1 MTVAVVAE
9 KPSVARDIA
18 RVLGAGE
25 RGDGCLRGAGY
36 VVTWAI
42 GHLVALAQP
51 HEIRP
56 EWRTW
61 RQTLLPMIPEQWP
74 LVVYDKTRS
83 QFEIVRR
90 ILAEPDVER
99 VICATDAG
107 REGELIFRYIWE
119 AAGMEATR
127 ARKPVERL
135 WISSLTPDAIRAG
148 LANLRRQTEV
158 DGLADA
164 ARGRSRA
171 DWLVGMNLSRAYT
184 LSRRA
189 SSHGELLSVGRVQTP
204 TLAILVERELAI
216 RAFVPEDYFE
226 VVADFRPQG
235 REPAD
240 DAKYRGTWFR
250 PTAKGAEAEAQER
263 AKRLPA
269 DGEEAERIVARAR
282 TGRASIESVD
292 AQTRKLAP
300 PQLYDLTELQRAAN
314 RIFGWSAAR
323 TLEIAQELY
332 EAKKVLSYPRTDS
345 RHLSQS
351 VAATLPRIVRAISA
365 PYREQ
370 LAPGTGER
378 ALGPRFVDDARV
390 SDHHAI
396 IPTGAPPEKAGL
408 SPDQAKLFDLVARRL
423 LAAWHADHVYATT
436 TIVTAIAND
445 APEPV
450 VDRFRSQGSAVV
462 TVGWRA
468 LEGAA
473 AADGEVQLPA
483 GLARGQTQDMLDA
496 KAERKRTRPPRRLT
510 EATLLTAMETAGR
523 TLEDRELSEAMRE
536 TGLGTPATRAA
547 IIETLL
553 ERKYITRDGKALAAT
568 DKGVELIA
576 VVHPDVKSPS
586 MTGQWEARL
595 KRIERGSGE
604 LDAFMR
610 DIETYVCEVV
620 KRVRTS
626 PSAPVAGTAGP
637 PPSGDA
643 PQLPFEFERERS
655 EPLKP
660 TAPDQLLPLLQKRF
674 GFASFRPFQE
684 EVCRTVTRGADAL
697 LVMPTGAGKSLCYQL
712 PGLARGGTTLVVSPL
727 IALMDDQVAKLTAQG
742 LRAERIH
749 SGRARAESQAVL
761 RAYLDGKLDFL
772 FIAPERLAVPGF
784 PEKLA
789 QRKPALVAVD
799 EAHCI
804 SHWGHDFRPEY
815 RMLRERLPALR
826 PAPVIALTATATP
839 MVQRDIVAQLGI
851 DKAHRYIHGFRRTN
865 LAIELV
871 EAPPSARDSGTERLL
886 RAAERRPAIVYAPT
900 RKKAEA
906 LAKRLDS
913 SFRAAA
919 YHAGMPAR
927 ERDEVQRAFMS
938 GSLDVIVATIAF
950 GMGIDKADV
959 RTVVHTALPSSV
971 EGYYQ
976 EIGRAGRDGA
986 LSRAVLFHG
995 FVDLRTHEFF
1005 LKRDYP
1011 DAAVLE
1017 RVYRALADQ
1026 PEPRAELQ
1034 RRLRMDPDELER
1046 VLEKLWVHGG
1056 ALVDPDENSARGSDG
1071 WREPYQAQRRHKE
1084 TQLEQVRRYAE
1095 SRGCRMLHLVRH
1107 FGDEEDSGAEC
1118 GICDI
1123 CDASGAEALGFVAL
1137 DATQAAALERI
1148 VASLRARNAQPSG
1161 KLHRELFGEAL
1172 ERREFGRLISGLVRA
1187 GLAVEEGES
1196 FERDG
1201 DTIAFQRLRL
1211 TRAGLEAD
1219 PAALA
1224 AVRLARE
1231 TEAERAPR
1239 KRRGKPA
1246 AASSTR
1252 ARRPG
1257 SASPKSTAASA
1268 DATIDGALLGAL
1280 MRWRGAEAKRRRI
1293 PAFRVMTNAALQGIA
1308 AARPRDEREL
1318 LEVKGI
1324 GPALSA
1330 KYGPAL
1336 LELVRGA

>member
-1 MTVAVVAE
+1 MTIAVIAE

-18 RVLGAGE
+18 RVLGAGD
-25 RGDGCLRGAGY
+25 RGDGCLRGSGY

-51 HEIRP
+51 HEMRP
-56 EWRTW
+56 EWRAW
-61 RQTLLPMIPEQWP
+61 RQTLLPMLPERWP

-83 QFEIVRR
+83 QFEVVRR
-90 ILAEPDVER
+90 ILDAPDVER

-119 AAGMEATR
+119 AAGMESGR
-127 ARKPVERL
+127 ARKPRVERL

-148 LANLRRQTEV
+148 FSSLRPQTEV

-184 LSRRA
+184 LARRS

-204 TLAILVERELAI
+204 TLAILVEREHSI
-216 RAFVPEDYFE
+216 RAFVAEDYFE
-226 VVADFRPQG
+226 VVADFRAPGARAQT
-235 REPAD
+235 PS
-240 DAKYRGTWFR
+240 YRGTWFR
-250 PTAKGAEAEAQER
+250 PTPPGAEPEALER
-263 AKRLPA
+263 ARRLPA
-269 DGEEAERIVARAR
+269 DGEEAERVVARAR

-292 AQTRKLAP
+292 AQTRRLAP
-300 PQLYDLTELQRAAN
+300 PPLYDLTELQRAAN
-314 RIFGWSAAR
+314 RSFGWSAAR

-332 EAKKVLSYPRTDS
+332 ESKKVLSYPRTDS
-345 RHLSQS
+345 RHLSRS
-351 VAATLPRIVRAISA
+351 VAATLPRIVAAISE
-365 PYREQ
+365 PYLEQ
-370 LAPGTGER
+370 LAPGTGDR
-378 ALGPRFVDDARV
+378 PLGPRFVDDARV

-396 IPTGAPPEKAGL
+396 IPTGVPPGRAGL
-408 SPDQAKLFDLVARRL
+408 SADQARLFDLVARRL
-423 LAAWHADHVYATT
+423 LAAWHSDHVYATT
-436 TIVTAIAND
+436 TVVTAVASS
-445 APEPV
+445 APEPF
-450 VDRFRSQGSAVV
+450 VDRYRSQGSAVLSL
-462 TVGWRA
+462 GWRA
-468 LEGAA
+468 LEGAPP
-473 AADGEVQLPA
+473 ADGEVQLPA
-483 GLARGQTQDMLDA
+483 GLARGQVQDVIEA
-496 KAERKRTRPPRRLT
+496 RAERKRTRPPRRLT

-553 ERKYITRDGKALAAT
+553 ERKYITRDGKSLAAT
-568 DKGVELIA
+568 DKGVELVAI
-576 VVHPDVKSPS
+576 VHPDVKSPG

-626 PSAPVAGTAGP
+626 PASIAVSAPGAAP
-637 PPSGDA
+637 PADA
-643 PQLPFEFERERS
+643 PQPAFAFERERS
-655 EPLKP
+655 EPQTQ
-660 TAPDQLLPLLQKRF
+660 TAPDRLLGLLQRRF
-674 GFASFRPFQE
+674 GFEAFRPFQE
-684 EVCRTVTRGADAL
+684 EVCRTLTGGSDAL

-727 IALMDDQVAKLTAQG
+727 IALMDDQVAKLTELG

-749 SGRARAESQAVL
+749 SGRARSESQAVL

-784 PEKLA
+784 PERLA

-839 MVQRDIVAQLGI
+839 LVQRDIVSQLGI
-851 DKAHRYIHGFRRTN
+851 EKAHRYIHGFRRTN
-865 LAIELV
+865 IAIELV

-886 RAAERRPAIVYAPT
+886 RAAGRRPALVYAPT
-900 RKKAEA
+900 RKKSEA
-906 LAKRLDS
+906 LASRLDK
-913 SFRAAA
+913 SFRASA

-927 ERDEVQRAFMS
+927 ERDEVQRAFMA
-938 GSLDVIVATIAF
+938 GSLEVIVATIAF

-971 EGYYQ
+971 ESYYQ
-976 EIGRAGRDGA
+976 VIGRAGRDGA

-995 FVDLRTHEFF
+995 YVDLRTHEHF
-1005 LKRDYP
+1005 LARDYP
-1011 DAAVLE
+1011 DLALLE
-1017 RVYRALADQ
+1017 RVFGALAPK

-1034 RRLRMDPDELER
+1034 RRVRMDPDQLER

-1056 ALVDPDENSARGSDG
+1056 ALVDADENSARGSDA
-1071 WREPYQAQRRHKE
+1071 WREPYQAQRRHKQA
-1084 TQLEQVRRYAE
+1084 QLEQVRRYAE
-1095 SRGCRMLHLVRH
+1095 SRGCRMLRLVRH
-1107 FGDEEDSGAEC
+1107 FGDEADSGAEC
-1118 GICDI
+1118 GMCDI
-1123 CDASGAEALGFVAL
+1123 CDAPGAEALGFVAL
-1137 DATQAAALERI
+1137 DATQSAALERI
-1148 VASLRARNAQPSG
+1148 VFALRARNAQPSG
-1161 KLHRELFGEAL
+1161 KLHREVFGASFES
-1172 ERREFGRLISGLVRA
+1172 RDFGRLVSGLVRA
-1187 GLAVEEGES
+1187 GLAIEEAES

-1201 DTIAFQRLRL
+1201 ETIAFQRLRL
-1211 TRAGLEAD
+1211 TKAGLAAD
-1219 PAALA
+1219 AAALA
-1224 AVRLARE
+1224 AVRVARE

-1239 KRRGKPA
+1239 KRRGKATPSASTRTRRARADSPA
-1246 AASSTR
+1246 APTVR
-1252 ARRPG
+1252 AE
-1257 SASPKSTAASA
+1257 AA
-1268 DATIDGALLGAL
+1268 IDGALLGAL

-1308 AARPRDEREL
+1308 ASRPRDEREL

-1324 GPALSA
+1324 GPALAA
-1330 KYGPAL
+1330 KYGAAL
-1336 LELVRGA
+1336 LGLVRST

>member
-1 MTVAVVAE
+1 MTIAVVAE
-9 KPSVARDIA
+9 KPSVARDLA

-25 RGDGCLRGAGY
+25 RGDGCLRGNGY

-51 HEIRP
+51 HEVNP
-56 EWRTW
+56 EWRAW
-61 RQTLLPMIPEQWP
+61 RQTLLPMIPERWP

-83 QFEIVRR
+83 QFEIVAR
-90 ILAEPDVER
+90 ILKDPDVER

-119 AAGMEATR
+119 ASG

-148 LANLRRQTEV
+148 LASLRRQTEV

-184 LSRRA
+184 LARRSASR
-189 SSHGELLSVGRVQTP
+189 GELLSVGRVQTP
-204 TLAILVERELAI
+204 TLAILVERELSI
-216 RAFVPEDYFE
+216 RAFVAEDYFE

-235 REPAD
+235 KPPNTPS
-240 DAKYRGTWFR
+240 YRGTWFR
-250 PTAKGAEAEAQER
+250 PTEPGAPPEALER
-263 AKRLPA
+263 ARRLPA
-269 DGEEAERIVARAR
+269 DGEEAELIVARAR

-292 AQTRKLAP
+292 AQTRRLAP

-314 RIFGWSAAR
+314 RIFGWSAMR
-323 TLEIAQELY
+323 TLEVAQSLY
-332 EAKKVLSYPRTDS
+332 ESRKVLSYPRTDS

-351 VAATLPRIVRAISA
+351 VAATLPRIVRAISG

-370 LAPGTGER
+370 LAPDTGDR
-378 ALGPRFVDDARV
+378 PLGPRFVDDAKV

-396 IPTGAPPEKAGL
+396 IPTGISPEKAGL
-408 SPDQAKLFDLVARRL
+408 SADEARLFDLVARRL

-436 TIVTAIAND
+436 TVVTAIANSS
-445 APEPV
+445 PEPII
-450 VDRFRSQGSAVV
+450 DRYRSQGSAVV
-462 TVGWRA
+462 VLGWRA
-468 LEGAA
+468 LEGTA
-473 AADGEVQLPA
+473 AADGEAQLPS
-483 GLARGQTQDMLDA
+483 GLARGQAQDVIDA
-496 KAERKRTRPPRRLT
+496 EAERKRTRPPRRLT

-547 IIETLL
+547 IIETLI
-553 ERKYITRDGKALAAT
+553 ERKYITRDGKSLAAT
-568 DKGVELIA
+568 DKGVELIEI
-576 VVHPDVKSPS
+576 VHPDVKSPL

-610 DIETYVCEVV
+610 DIEKYVCEVV
-620 KRVRTS
+620 KRVRTER
-626 PSAPVAGTAGP
+626 PATVGSAAGAP
-637 PPSGDA
+637 PPANS
-643 PQLPFEFERERS
+643 PELPFALERERT
-655 EPLKP
+655 EPQAP
-660 TAPDQLLPLLQKRF
+660 TAPDQLLGLLNRRF
-674 GFASFRPFQE
+674 GFESFRPYQE
-684 EVCRTVTRGADAL
+684 DVCRAVTLGSDAL

-727 IALMDDQVAKLTAQG
+727 IALMDDQVAKLQALG

-789 QRKPALVAVD
+789 QRIPALVAVD

-804 SHWGHDFRPEY
+804 SQWGHDFRPEY

-839 MVQRDIVAQLGI
+839 MVQQDIVAQLGI
-851 DKAHRYIHGFRRTN
+851 DKAKRYIHGFRRTN
-865 LAIELV
+865 IAIELV

-886 RAAERRPAIVYAPT
+886 RAVERRPAIVYAPT

-906 LAKRLDS
+906 LAARLDHT
-913 SFRAAA
+913 FRAAA

-927 ERDEVQRAFMS
+927 ERDEVQRAFMA
-938 GSLDVIVATIAF
+938 GSLEVIVATIAF

-959 RTVVHTALPSSV
+959 RTVVHTALPGSV
-971 EGYYQ
+971 ESYYQ
-976 EIGRAGRDGA
+976 EIGRAGRDGGLA
-986 LSRAVLFHG
+986 RAVLFHG
-995 FVDLRTHEFF
+995 YVDLRTHEHF

-1011 DAAVLE
+1011 DLAVLE
-1017 RVYRALADQ
+1017 RVFHALKQ
-1026 PEPRAELQ
+1026 TPEPRAELQ
-1034 RRLRMDPDELER
+1034 RGLRMDPDELER

-1056 ALVDPDENSARGSDG
+1056 ALVDADENSARGRES

-1084 TQLEQVRRYAE
+1084 AQLEQIRRYAE

-1107 FGDEEDSGAEC
+1107 FGDEADSGAEC

-1123 CDASGAEALGFVAL
+1123 CDAQGTEALGFVAL
-1137 DATQAAALERI
+1137 DATQMDALERI
-1148 VASLRARNAQPSG
+1148 VAALRTRNSQPSG
-1161 KLHRELFGEAL
+1161 KLHREVFGETF
-1172 ERREFGRLISGLVRA
+1172 ERREFGRLVSGLVRA
-1187 GLAVEEGES
+1187 GLAVEENDS

-1201 DTIAFQRLRL
+1201 ETISFQRLRL
-1211 TRAGLEAD
+1211 TRSGLAAD
-1219 PAALA
+1219 VAALA
-1224 AVRLARE
+1224 AVRVARE
-1231 TEAERAPR
+1231 TESERAPR
-1239 KRRGKPA
+1239 KRRGKATPA
-1246 AASSTR
+1246 TTTAAR
-1252 ARRPG
+1252 ARRPRDR
-1257 SASPKSTAASA
+1257 ARTPSA
-1268 DATIDGALLGAL
+1268 DVQIDGALLGAL
-1280 MRWRGAEAKRRRI
+1280 MRWRGTEAKRRRL
-1293 PAFRVMTNAALQGIA
+1293 PAFRVMTNATLQGIA
-1308 AARPRDEREL
+1308 AARPRDERQL

-1324 GPALSA
+1324 GPALAA
-1330 KYGPAL
+1330 KYGAAL
-1336 LELVRGA
+1336 LQLVRGT

>member
-18 RVLGAGE
+18 RVLGANE
-25 RGDGCLRGAGY
+25 RGDGCLRGGGY

-56 EWRTW
+56 EWRAW
-61 RQTLLPMIPEQWP
+61 RQSLLPMLPERWP

-90 ILAEPDVER
+90 ILGANDVER

-107 REGELIFRYIWE
+107 REGELIFRYIAE
-119 AAGMEATR
+119 AAGADV

-135 WISSLTPDAIRAG
+135 WISSLTPDAIRTGFAS
-148 LANLRRQTEV
+148 LRRQSEV

-184 LSRRA
+184 LARRSSSR
-189 SSHGELLSVGRVQTP
+189 GELLSVGRVQTP

-216 RAFVPEDYFE
+216 RAFVPEDYVE
-226 VVADFRPQG
+226 VVADFRPRG
-235 REPAD
+235 SAE
-240 DAKYRGTWFR
+240 DAPSYRGTWFR
-250 PTAKGAEAEAQER
+250 PTEPGAEPEAQER
-263 AKRLPA
+263 ARRLPA

-282 TGRASIESVD
+282 TGRASIESID

-314 RIFGWSAAR
+314 RAFGWSAAR

-332 EAKKVLSYPRTDS
+332 EQKKVLSYPRTDS
-345 RHLSQS
+345 RHLSRS
-351 VAATLPRIVRAISA
+351 VAATLPRVVVAVSG
-365 PYREQ
+365 PYREL

-378 ALGPRFVDDARV
+378 PLGARFVDDAKV

-396 IPTGAPPEKAGL
+396 IPTGAPPERANL
-408 SPDQAKLFDLVARRL
+408 SADQARLFDLVVRRL
-423 LAAWHADHVYATT
+423 LAAWHADHSYATT
-436 TIVTAIAND
+436 TIVTRIDSDTPDAI
-445 APEPV
+445 
-450 VDRFRSQGSAVV
+450 VDRYRSQGSAVV
-462 TVGWRA
+462 TLGWRV
-468 LEGAA
+468 LEGAP
-473 AADGEVQLPA
+473 AADGETQLPS
-483 GLARGQTQDMLDA
+483 GLARGQIQDVLDA
-496 KAERKRTRPPRRLT
+496 EASRKRTRPPRRLT

-536 TGLGTPATRAA
+536 TGLGTPATRAS

-553 ERKYITRDGKALAAT
+553 ERKYATRDGKALAAT
-568 DKGVELIA
+568 DKGIELIA
-576 VVHPDVKSPS
+576 TVHPDVKSPS

-610 DIETYVCEVV
+610 DIEAYVVEVV

-626 PSAPVAGTAGP
+626 PQPARSEASPT
-637 PPSGDA
+637 PSGDA
-643 PQLPFEFERERS
+643 PQLPFDFERERL
-655 EPLKP
+655 EPQVQTP
-660 TAPDQLLPLLQKRF
+660 PDALLGLLQRRF

-684 EVCRTVTRGADAL
+684 EVCRAVTGGADAL

-727 IALMDDQVAKLTAQG
+727 IALMDDQVAKLAAAG

-761 RAYLDGKLDFL
+761 RAYLDGKLDYL
-772 FIAPERLAVPGF
+772 FVAPERLAVPGF
-784 PEKLA
+784 PERLA

-815 RMLRERLPALR
+815 RMLRERLPKLR

-839 MVQRDIVAQLGI
+839 LVQRDIVAQLGI

-871 EAPPSARDSGTERLL
+871 GGPPSARDAGVEELL
-886 RAAERRPAIVYAPT
+886 RAPERRPAIVYAPS
-900 RKKAEA
+900 RKKAEQ
-906 LAKRLDS
+906 LARVLDKM
-913 SFRAAA
+913 FPAAA

-927 ERDEVQRAFMS
+927 ERDNVQRAFMS
-938 GSLDVIVATIAF
+938 GAVDVIVATIAF

-959 RTVVHTALPSSV
+959 RTVAHLALPASV

-976 EIGRAGRDGA
+976 EIGRAGRDGD
-986 LSRAVLFHG
+986 LSRAVLFYG
-995 FVDLRTHEFF
+995 YSDLRLHHHF
-1005 LKRDYP
+1005 LARDYP
-1011 DAAVLE
+1011 DLAVLD
-1017 RVYRALADQ
+1017 RVFGALSPA

-1034 RRLRMDPDELER
+1034 RRLRIDPDELER
-1046 VLEKLWVHGG
+1046 ALDKLWVHGG
-1056 ALVDPDENSARGSDG
+1056 ALVDSDDGCARGGDD
-1071 WREPYQAQRRHKE
+1071 WREPYEEQRRHKQA
-1084 TQLEQVRRYAE
+1084 QLDQVHRYAQ
-1095 SRGCRMLHLVRH
+1095 SRSCRMVRLVRH
-1107 FGDEEDSGAEC
+1107 FGDEADSGEAC
-1118 GICDI
+1118 GQCDMCNPPGTTLLKLI
-1123 CDASGAEALGFVAL
+1123 APDRAEANALGRLVGF
-1137 DATQAAALERI
+1137 
-1148 VASLRARNAQPSG
+1148 LRARNGQPSG
-1161 KLHRELFGEAL
+1161 KLHREVFGNEL
-1172 ERREFGRLISGLVRA
+1172 DRREFEGLVSGLVRA
-1187 GLAVEEGES
+1187 GLAVEESES

-1201 DTIAFQRLRL
+1201 EVIAFQRIRL
-1211 TRAGLEAD
+1211 TRSGLEAD
-1219 PAALA
+1219 DDALG
-1224 AVRLARE
+1224 AVRLVRE
-1231 TEAERAPR
+1231 TEPAPR
-1239 KRRGKPA
+1239 KRRRRGKPA
-1246 AASSTR
+1246 PR
-1252 ARRPG
+1252 AT
-1257 SASPKSTAASA
+1257 SAR
-1268 DATIDGALLGAL
+1268 DARDPTIDAALLGAL
-1280 MRWRGAEAKRRRI
+1280 QRWRNAEAKRRRI

-1308 AARPRDEREL
+1308 LARPRDEREL
-1318 LEVKGI
+1318 LDVKGI
-1324 GPALSA
+1324 GPALAA
-1330 KYGPAL
+1330 KYGAAL
-1336 LELVRGA
+1336 LELVRGG

>member
-1 MTVAVVAE
+1 MSIAVVAE

-18 RVLGAGE
+18 RVLGAGT
-25 RGDGCLRGAGY
+25 RGDGCLRGNGY

-56 EWRTW
+56 EWRAW
-61 RQTLLPMIPEQWP
+61 RQTLLPMIPERWP
-74 LVVYDKTRS
+74 LVVYEKTKS

-90 ILAEPDVER
+90 ILADPEVER

-119 AAGMEATR
+119 AAGLAAPR
-127 ARKPVERL
+127 AAKPVERL

-148 LANLRRQTEV
+148 LAGLRPQSEV

-184 LSRRA
+184 LLRRS

-216 RAFVPEDYFE
+216 RSFVPEDYVE
-226 VVADFRPQG
+226 VVADFRAHGAPETAPG
-235 REPAD
+235 H
-240 DAKYRGTWFR
+240 RGTWFR
-250 PTAKGAEAEAQER
+250 PGAPGAEPETLELAR
-263 AKRLPA
+263 RLPA

-282 TGRASIESVD
+282 SGRAAIESVE
-292 AQTRKLAP
+292 AQRRRLPP

-314 RIFGWSAAR
+314 RIFGWSATR
-323 TLEIAQELY
+323 TLEVAQSLY
-332 EAKKVLSYPRTDS
+332 ESKKLLSYPRTDS
-345 RHLSQS
+345 RHLSKS
-351 VAATLPRIVRAISA
+351 VAATLPRIASAISG

-370 LAPGTGER
+370 LAPGAGER
-378 ALGPRFVDDARV
+378 PLGPRFVDDARV

-396 IPTGAPPEKAGL
+396 IPTGQSPEKAGL
-408 SPDQAKLFDLVARRL
+408 SADEARLFDLVARRL

-436 TIVTAIAND
+436 TVVTAITSS
-445 APEPV
+445 EPTPI
-450 VDRFRSQGSAVV
+450 VDRYRSQGSAVV
-462 TVGWRA
+462 TLGWRA
-468 LEGAA
+468 LEGAQS
-473 AADGEVQLPA
+473 ADSEPLLPP
-483 GLARGQTQDMLDA
+483 GLAPGQPQDVVDA
-496 KAERKRTRPPRRLT
+496 RAERKRTRPPRRLT

-536 TGLGTPATRAA
+536 TGLGTPATRAS

-553 ERKYITRDGKALAAT
+553 ERKYITRDGKSLAAT
-568 DKGVELIA
+568 DKGVELIEI
-576 VVHPDVKSPS
+576 VHPDVKSPL

-595 KRIERGSGE
+595 ERIQRGSGD
-604 LDAFMR
+604 LDSFMR
-610 DIETYVCEVV
+610 DIETYVSDVV
-620 KRVRTS
+620 KRVRTER
-626 PSAPVAGTAGP
+626 PAAA
-637 PPSGDA
+637 A
-643 PQLPFEFERERS
+643 PQLPFAFERERDA
-655 EPLKP
+655 PQTA
-660 TAPDQLLPLLQKRF
+660 TAPDQLLGLLGRRF
-674 GFASFRPFQE
+674 GFESFRPFQE
-684 EVCRTVTRGADAL
+684 EVCRSVTLGGDAL

-727 IALMDDQVAKLTAQG
+727 IALMDDQVAKLQAQG

-761 RAYLDGKLDFL
+761 RAYLDGKLDYL

-789 QRKPALVAVD
+789 QRTPALVAVD

-804 SHWGHDFRPEY
+804 SQWGHDFRPEY

-826 PAPVIALTATATP
+826 PAPIIALTATATP
-839 MVQRDIVAQLGI
+839 LVQRDIVAQLGI

-865 LAIELV
+865 IAIELV
-871 EAPPSARDSGTERLL
+871 EAKPSARDAACERLL
-886 RAAERRPAIVYAPT
+886 RSPARRPAIVYAPT
-900 RKKAEA
+900 RKKAEL
-906 LAKRLDS
+906 LASRLDR

-927 ERDEVQRAFMS
+927 ERDEVQRRFMA
-938 GSLDVIVATIAF
+938 GSLEVIVATIAF

-971 EGYYQ
+971 ESYYQ

-995 FVDLRTHEFF
+995 FVDLRTHEHFF
-1005 LKRDYP
+1005 ARDYP
-1011 DAAVLE
+1011 DVAVLE
-1017 RVYRALADQ
+1017 RVYRALGAA
-1026 PEPRAELQ
+1026 PAPRAELQ
-1034 RRLRMDPDELER
+1034 RSLRMDPDELER
-1046 VLEKLWVHGG
+1046 VLDKLWVHGG
-1056 ALVDPDENSARGSDG
+1056 ALVDADENASRGRDG
-1071 WREPYQAQRRHKE
+1071 WREPYLAQQRHKKA
-1084 TQLEQVRRYAE
+1084 QLEQIHRYAG
-1095 SRGCRMLHLVRH
+1095 SRACRMLQLVRH
-1107 FGDEEDSGAEC
+1107 FGDEADSGVEC

-1123 CDASGAEALGFVAL
+1123 CNAEGSEALGFAAL
-1137 DATQAAALERI
+1137 DPGQRDALERI
-1148 VASLRARNAQPSG
+1148 VAALRARNGQPSG
-1161 KLHRELFGEAL
+1161 KLHREVFGEAL
-1172 ERREFGRLISGLVRA
+1172 DRSEFGRLVSGLVRA
-1187 GLAVEEGES
+1187 GLAVEESAE

-1201 DTIAFQRLRL
+1201 ETIAFSRLRL
-1211 TRAGLEAD
+1211 TRAGLEAG
-1219 PAALA
+1219 AEALA
-1224 AVRLARE
+1224 AVRVERE
-1231 TEAERAPR
+1231 SEAERAPR
-1239 KRRGKPA
+1239 KRRARSRAGARDA
-1246 AASSTR
+1246 AAVPARTRR
-1252 ARRPG
+1252 ARGSAGASAPG
-1257 SASPKSTAASA
+1257 SDA
-1268 DATIDGALLGAL
+1268 DQSLDGALLGAL

-1308 AARPRDEREL
+1308 ASRPRDERAL
-1318 LEVKGI
+1318 LAVKGI
-1324 GPALSA
+1324 GPALAA

-1336 LELVRGA
+1336 LEIVRSG

>member
-1 MTVAVVAE
+1 MSVAVVAE

-18 RVLGAGE
+18 RVLGASE
-25 RGDGCLRGAGY
+25 RGDGCLRGNGY

-51 HEIRP
+51 HEIQP
-56 EWRTW
+56 EWRAW
-61 RQTLLPMIPEQWP
+61 RQTLLPMIPERWP

-83 QFEIVRR
+83 QFEVVRR
-90 ILAEPDVER
+90 ILNDPAVER

-119 AAGMEATR
+119 AAGLQATP
-127 ARKPVERL
+127 AAKPVLRL
-135 WISSLTPDAIRAG
+135 WISSLTPDAIRTG
-148 LANLRRQTEV
+148 LERLRSQSEV

-184 LSRRA
+184 LARRA
-189 SSHGELLSVGRVQTP
+189 ASRGELLSVGRVQTP
-204 TLAILVERELAI
+204 TLAILVERELSI

-226 VVADFRPQG
+226 VIADFRRTG
-235 REPAD
+235 APAETPI
-240 DAKYRGTWFR
+240 YRGTWFR
-250 PTAKGAEAEAQER
+250 PTERGAEPEAVER
-263 AKRLPA
+263 ARRLPA

-282 TGRASIESVD
+282 TGRAAIESVD
-292 AQTRKLAP
+292 AQTRRLAP

-314 RIFGWSAAR
+314 RIFGWSAMR
-323 TLEIAQELY
+323 TLEVAQSLY
-332 EAKKVLSYPRTDS
+332 ESRKVLSYPRTDS

-351 VAATLPRIVRAISA
+351 VAATLPRIVRAISG
-365 PYREQ
+365 PYREL
-370 LAPGTGER
+370 LADGTGER
-378 ALGPRFVDDARV
+378 PLGARFVDDTRV

-396 IPTGAPPEKAGL
+396 IPTGTPPEKAGL
-408 SPDQAKLFDLVARRL
+408 SGDEARLFDLVARRL
-423 LAAWHADHVYATT
+423 LAAWHSDHVVASTT
-436 TIVTAIAND
+436 VVTAIANP
-445 APEPV
+445 APEAI
-450 VDRFRSQGSAVV
+450 VDRYRSQGSAVLSL
-462 TVGWRA
+462 GWRA

-473 AADGEVQLPA
+473 AADTETQLPSGLVA
-483 GLARGQTQDMLDA
+483 GQAQDVLEA

-553 ERKYITRDGKALAAT
+553 ERKYISRDGKALAAT
-568 DKGVELIA
+568 DKGVELIEI
-576 VVHPDVKSPS
+576 VHPDVKSPA

-604 LDAFMR
+604 LEAFMR
-610 DIETYVCEVV
+610 DIEKYVCEVV
-620 KRVRTS
+620 KRVRTERPAAS
-626 PSAPVAGTAGP
+626 QIAAGP
-637 PPSGDA
+637 APTGGA
-643 PQLPFEFERERS
+643 PQLPFAFERERS
-655 EPLKP
+655 EPQAP
-660 TAPDQLLPLLQKRF
+660 TAPDQLLGLLQQRF
-674 GFASFRPFQE
+674 GFESFRPFQE
-684 EVCRTVTRGADAL
+684 EVCRTVTRGGDAL

-727 IALMDDQVAKLTAQG
+727 IALMDDQVAKLQAQG

-789 QRKPALVAVD
+789 QRKPSLVAVD

-804 SHWGHDFRPEY
+804 SQWGHDFRPEY
-815 RMLRERLPALR
+815 RMLRDRLPLLR

-839 MVQRDIVAQLGI
+839 MVQRDIVGQLGI
-851 DKAHRYIHGFRRTN
+851 DKAQRYIHGFRRTN

-871 EAPPSARDSGTERLL
+871 EAPPSARDASAERLL

-906 LAKRLDS
+906 LAARLDRV
-913 SFRAAA
+913 FRAAA

-927 ERDEVQRAFMS
+927 ERDEVQRAFMA
-938 GSLDVIVATIAF
+938 GSLEVIVATIAF
-950 GMGIDKADV
+950 GMGIDKANV
-959 RTVVHTALPSSV
+959 RTVVHTAMPGSV
-971 EGYYQ
+971 ESYYQ

-995 FVDLRTHEFF
+995 YVDLRTHEHF
-1005 LKRDYP
+1005 LARDYP
-1011 DAAVLE
+1011 DVALLE
-1017 RVYRALADQ
+1017 RVFRALSEK

-1046 VLEKLWVHGG
+1046 ALEKLWVHGG
-1056 ALVDPDENSARGSDG
+1056 ALVDADENSARGRDG
-1071 WREPYQAQRRHKE
+1071 WREPYQEQRRHKE
-1084 TQLEQVRRYAE
+1084 TQLEQIRRYTE

-1107 FGDEEDSGAEC
+1107 FGDEADSGAAC

-1123 CDASGAEALGFVAL
+1123 CDAAGAEALGFVAV
-1137 DATQAAALERI
+1137 DAAQTAALEQI
-1148 VASLRARNAQPSG
+1148 VASLRARNGQAAG
-1161 KLHRELFGEAL
+1161 RLHREVFGEAL
-1172 ERREFGRLISGLVRA
+1172 ERREFGRLISALVRA
-1187 GLAVEEGES
+1187 GLGVEESES
-1196 FERDG
+1196 FDRDG
-1201 DTIAFQRLRL
+1201 ETISFQRLRL
-1211 TRAGLEAD
+1211 TRAGLEAGAASL
-1219 PAALA
+1219 AALR
-1224 AVRLARE
+1224 VARE
-1231 TEAERAPR
+1231 TEPERAPR
-1239 KRRGKPA
+1239 KRRGKTSPKTA
-1246 AASSTR
+1246 AR
-1252 ARRPG
+1252 PRRPRG
-1257 SASPKSTAASA
+1257 DAPAASA
-1268 DATIDGALLGAL
+1268 DVQIDGALLGAL
-1280 MRWRGAEAKRRRI
+1280 MRWRGAEAKRRRL

-1318 LEVKGI
+1318 LDVKGI
-1324 GPALSA
+1324 GPALAA
-1330 KYGPAL
+1330 KYGAAL

>member
-9 KPSVARDIA
+9 KPSVARDLA
-18 RVLGAGE
+18 RVLGATE
-25 RGDGCLRGAGY
+25 RGDGCLRGSGY

-51 HEIRP
+51 HEIQA
-56 EWRTW
+56 EWRAW
-61 RQTLLPMIPEQWP
+61 RQTLLPMIPARWP
-74 LVVYDKTRS
+74 LVTYDKTRS
-83 QFEIVRR
+83 QFEIVAR
-90 ILAEPDVER
+90 ILKDPGVER

-119 AAGMEATR
+119 AAGMDA
-127 ARKPVERL
+127 ARETKPVERL
-135 WISSLTPDAIRAG
+135 WISSLTPDAIRVG
-148 LANLRRQTEV
+148 LASLRRQTEV

-184 LSRRA
+184 LARRSASR
-189 SSHGELLSVGRVQTP
+189 GELLSVGRVQTP

-226 VVADFRPQG
+226 VVADFRPRG
-235 REPAD
+235 AAE
-240 DAKYRGTWFR
+240 DAPTYRGTWFR
-250 PTAKGAEAEAQER
+250 PTEPGAEPEALER
-263 AKRLPA
+263 ARRLPA

-282 TGRASIESVD
+282 SGSAAIESVEG
-292 AQTRKLAP
+292 QTRKLAP

-323 TLEIAQELY
+323 TLEVAQGLY
-332 EAKKVLSYPRTDS
+332 ESKKVLSYPRTDS
-345 RHLSQS
+345 RHLSHS
-351 VAATLPRIVRAISA
+351 VAATLPRIVRAISG
-365 PYREQ
+365 PYREL

-378 ALGPRFVDDARV
+378 PLGPRFVDDTKV

-396 IPTGAPPEKAGL
+396 IPTGTAPEKAGL
-408 SPDQAKLFDLVARRL
+408 SSDEAKLFDLVARRL
-423 LAAWHADHVYATT
+423 LAAWHEDHVYATT
-436 TIVTAIAND
+436 TVITAIKNA
-445 APEPV
+445 APERI
-450 VDRFRSQGSAVV
+450 VDRYRSQGSAVV
-462 TVGWRA
+462 NLGWRA

-473 AADGEVQLPA
+473 AADGEAQLPS
-483 GLARGQTQDMLDA
+483 GLARGQAQDVADA

-553 ERKYITRDGKALAAT
+553 ERKYITRDGKSLAAT
-568 DKGVELIA
+568 DKGVELIEI
-576 VVHPDVKSPS
+576 VHPDVKSPA
-586 MTGQWEARL
+586 MTGLWEARL

-604 LDAFMR
+604 LGSFMR

-620 KRVRTS
+620 KRVRTERPAPATVSAGAPS
-626 PSAPVAGTAGP
+626 P
-637 PPSGDA
+637 GDA
-643 PQLPFEFERERS
+643 PQLPFAFERERS
-655 EPLKP
+655 EAQTV
-660 TAPDQLLPLLQKRF
+660 TAPDELLGLLKRQF
-674 GFASFRPFQE
+674 GFQSFRPFQE
-684 EVCRTVTRGADAL
+684 EVCRTVTRGEDAL

-712 PGLARGGTTLVVSPL
+712 PGIARGGTTLVVSPL
-727 IALMDDQVAKLTAQG
+727 IALMDDQVAKLQAQG

-804 SHWGHDFRPEY
+804 SQWGHDFRPEY
-815 RMLRERLPALR
+815 RMLRDRLPALR

-839 MVQRDIVAQLGI
+839 TVQRDIVVQLGL

-865 LAIELV
+865 IAIELV
-871 EAPPSARDSGTERLL
+871 DAPPSARDSSTERLL

-906 LAKRLDS
+906 LAHRLDRA
-913 SFRAAA
+913 FRAAA

-927 ERDEVQRAFMS
+927 ERDEVQRAFLA
-938 GSLDVIVATIAF
+938 GELEVIVATIAF

-959 RTVVHTALPSSV
+959 RTVVHTALPGSV
-971 EGYYQ
+971 ESYYQ
-976 EIGRAGRDGA
+976 EIGRAGRDGGI
-986 LSRAVLFHG
+986 SRAVLFHG
-995 FVDLRTHEFF
+995 FVDLRTHEHFQ
-1005 LKRDYP
+1005 KRDYP
-1011 DAAVLE
+1011 DVAVLE
-1017 RVYRALADQ
+1017 RVFRAL
-1026 PEPRAELQ
+1026 PEKPAPRAELQ
-1034 RRLRMDPDELER
+1034 RSLRMDPDELER

-1056 ALVDPDENSARGSDG
+1056 ALVDADDNSARGREG
-1071 WREPYQAQRRHKE
+1071 WREPYLEQMRHKQA
-1084 TQLEQVRRYAE
+1084 QLEQIRRYAE

-1107 FGDEEDSGAEC
+1107 FGDEADSGAVC

-1123 CDASGAEALGFVAL
+1123 CDSAGTEALGFVAL
-1137 DATQAAALERI
+1137 DPTQASALERI
-1148 VASLRARNAQPSG
+1148 VAALRARNAQPSG
-1161 KLHRELFGEAL
+1161 KLHREVFGETL
-1172 ERREFGRLISGLVRA
+1172 ERREFGRMISGLVRA
-1187 GLAVEEGES
+1187 GFAVEESEA
-1196 FERDG
+1196 FERNG
-1201 DTIAFQRLRL
+1201 ETIAFARVRL

-1219 PAALA
+1219 AGALA
-1224 AVRLARE
+1224 SVRVARE
-1231 TEAERAPR
+1231 TESERAPR
-1239 KRRGKPA
+1239 KRRGKATPR
-1246 AASSTR
+1246 STAR
-1252 ARRPG
+1252 ARREADP
-1257 SASPKSTAASA
+1257 PTA
-1268 DATIDGALLGAL
+1268 DVQIDGALLGAL

-1318 LEVKGI
+1318 LDVKGI
-1324 GPALSA
+1324 GPALAA
-1330 KYGPAL
+1330 KFGPAL
-1336 LELVRGA
+1336 LELVRTATTA

>member
-18 RVLGAGE
+18 RVLGASE
-25 RGDGCLRGAGY
+25 RGDGCLRGNGY

-56 EWRTW
+56 EWRAW
-61 RQTLLPMIPEQWP
+61 RQTLLPMIPERWP
-74 LVVYDKTRS
+74 LVVYEKTRS
-83 QFEIVRR
+83 QFEIVAR
-90 ILAEPDVER
+90 ILKAADVER
-99 VICATDAG
+99 VVCATDAG

-119 AAGMEATR
+119 AAGLDGSSE
-127 ARKPVERL
+127 RKPVERL

-148 LANLRRQTEV
+148 LASLRRQTEV
-158 DGLADA
+158 DGLAAA

-184 LSRRA
+184 LARRS

-216 RAFVPEDYFE
+216 RAFVAEDYFE
-226 VVADFRPQG
+226 VIADFRAQG
-235 REPAD
+235 APAETPS
-240 DAKYRGTWFR
+240 YRGTWFR
-250 PTAKGAEAEAQER
+250 PTEPGAAAEALENAR
-263 AKRLPA
+263 RLPA
-269 DGEEAERIVARAR
+269 DGDEAQRIVARAR
-282 TGRASIESVD
+282 TGRAAIESVD
-292 AQTRKLAP
+292 AQTRRLAP

-323 TLEIAQELY
+323 TLEVAQSLY
-332 EAKKVLSYPRTDS
+332 ESRKVLSYPRTDS
-345 RHLSQS
+345 RYLSKS
-351 VAATLPRIVRAISA
+351 VAATLPKIVRAISG
-365 PYREQ
+365 PYLEQ
-370 LAPGTGER
+370 LAPDTFER
-378 ALGPRFVDDARV
+378 ALGPRFVDDAKV

-396 IPTGAPPEKAGL
+396 IPTGVPPERAGL
-408 SPDQAKLFDLVARRL
+408 SADEAKLFDLVARRL

-436 TIVTAIAND
+436 TIVTAIANV
-445 APEPV
+445 APEPI
-450 VDRFRSQGSAVV
+450 VDRYRSQGSAVV
-462 TVGWRA
+462 NIGWRA

-473 AADGEVQLPA
+473 VAADAETLLPS
-483 GLARGQTQDMLDA
+483 GLARGQVQDVVDSR
-496 KAERKRTRPPRRLT
+496 AERKRTRPPRRLT

-536 TGLGTPATRAA
+536 TGLGTPATRAS
-547 IIETLL
+547 IIETLI
-553 ERKYITRDGKALAAT
+553 ERKYMTRDGKSLAAT
-568 DKGVELIA
+568 DKGVELIEI
-576 VVHPDVKSPS
+576 VHPDVKSPL

-595 KRIERGSGE
+595 KRIERGGGE
-604 LDAFMR
+604 LEAFMR

-620 KRVRTS
+620 KRVRTE
-626 PSAPVAGTAGP
+626 PAVASARASAQAATT
-637 PPSGDA
+637 DA
-643 PQLPFEFERERS
+643 TTLPFAFERERT
-655 EPLKP
+655 EPQAP
-660 TAPDQLLPLLQKRF
+660 TPPDELLGLLQRRF
-674 GFASFRPFQE
+674 GFESFRPFQE
-684 EVCRTVTRGADAL
+684 EVCRTVTRGTDAL

-727 IALMDDQVAKLTAQG
+727 IALMDDQVAKLQAQG

-761 RAYLDGKLDFL
+761 RAYLEGKLDFL

-784 PEKLA
+784 PEKLE
-789 QRKPALVAVD
+789 QRTPALVAVD

-804 SHWGHDFRPEY
+804 SQWGHDFRPEY

-839 MVQRDIVAQLGI
+839 MVQRDIVSQLGI
-851 DKAHRYIHGFRRTN
+851 DKAQRYIHGFRRTN
-865 LAIELV
+865 IAIELV

-886 RAAERRPAIVYAPT
+886 RAPGRRPAIVYAPT

-906 LAKRLDS
+906 LAARLDRV
-913 SFRAAA
+913 FRAAA

-927 ERDEVQRAFMS
+927 DREEVQRAFMS
-938 GSLDVIVATIAF
+938 GSLEVIVATIAF

-971 EGYYQ
+971 ESYYQ

-995 FVDLRTHEFF
+995 YVDLRTHEHF
-1005 LKRDYP
+1005 LARDYP
-1011 DAAVLE
+1011 DIAVLE
-1017 RVYRALADQ
+1017 RVWKALAEK

-1056 ALVDPDENSARGSDG
+1056 AQVDSDENSARGRDS
-1071 WREPYQAQRRHKE
+1071 WREPYLAQRRHKE
-1084 TQLEQVRRYAE
+1084 AQLEQVRRYAE

-1107 FGDEEDSGAEC
+1107 FGDEADSGAEC

-1123 CDASGAEALGFVAL
+1123 CDSSGAEALGFVAL
-1137 DATQAAALERI
+1137 DAVQKAALERI
-1148 VASLRARNAQPSG
+1148 VTALRTRNGQPAG
-1161 KLHRELFGEAL
+1161 KLHREVFGETF
-1172 ERREFGRLISGLVRA
+1172 ERREFGRLVSGLVRA
-1187 GLAVEEGES
+1187 GLAVEESES

-1201 DTIAFQRLRL
+1201 ETIAFQRLRL
-1211 TRAGLEAD
+1211 TRSGLVAD
-1219 PAALA
+1219 SAVLE
-1224 AVRLARE
+1224 AVRLVRE

-1239 KRRGKPA
+1239 KRRGKATPA
-1246 AASSTR
+1246 SPVR
-1252 ARRPG
+1252 APRRG
-1257 SASPKSTAASA
+1257 GASASAASA
-1268 DATIDGALLGAL
+1268 DVTIDGALLGAL

-1308 AARPRDEREL
+1308 ATRPRDERQL

-1324 GPALSA
+1324 GPALAA

-1336 LELVRGA
+1336 LELVRGG